1 MVLPGRQKVSPERE
15 VPHWGKA
22 SLALGPLHIHTDSC
36 VTELVA
42 LKWLGWLEPL
52 GRSTY
57 TNMRDWLLEMGRRLG
72 ERKWAWSEP
81 PI

>member
-1 MVLPGRQKVSPERE
+1 MSPERE

-22 SLALGPLHIHTDSC
+22 SLALGPLHIQTDSC

-52 GRSTY
+52 GRNTY
-57 TNMRDWLLEMGRRLG
+57 PNMRDWLLEMGRRLG